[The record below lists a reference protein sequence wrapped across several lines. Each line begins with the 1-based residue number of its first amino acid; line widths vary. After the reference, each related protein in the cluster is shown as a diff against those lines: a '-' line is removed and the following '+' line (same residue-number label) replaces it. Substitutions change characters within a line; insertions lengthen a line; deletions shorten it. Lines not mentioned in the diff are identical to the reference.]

1 MLINIV
7 LLAALCAP
15 LVMTY
20 LLVIGKITLIPGLIA
35 SVLIAPLHNV
45 SAKNCLIIWKTF
57 AWTSKEGSSNIYV
70 LWGISTDI
78 LFLFAYNPTYN

>member
-1 MLINIV
+1 MRLIIRQIGLLISIV

-45 SAKNCLIIWKTF
+45 SARNLLIIWK
-57 AWTSKEGSSNIYV
+57 ASPWTSSER
-70 LWGISTDI
+70 TPDI
-78 LFLFAYNPTYN
+78 TGVTFVGALV